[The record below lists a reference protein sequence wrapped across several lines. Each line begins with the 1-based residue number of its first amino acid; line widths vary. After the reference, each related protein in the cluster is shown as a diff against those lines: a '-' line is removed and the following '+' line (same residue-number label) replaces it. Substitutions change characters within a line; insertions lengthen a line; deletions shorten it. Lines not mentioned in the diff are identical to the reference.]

1 MKTRPKGAGS
11 IPLEREPAD
20 GVARLRL
27 GSYEFKKKGFP
38 ASICAIPTIS
48 QLP

>member
-1 MKTRPKGAGS
+1 MVSSAEVETS
-11 IPLEREPAD
+11 E
-20 GVARLRL
+20 ARVRL